1 MPHDP
6 QEQYLPPLVIG
17 GGNMARAIVQ
27 GARRRGVERFRG
39 GWLAE
44 PDMGKHAGFR
54 EAGMATFGSAAEAAA
69 GIAAGDA
76 TLPIILAIKP
86 QMLSDAVSGLA
97 EKLGGRRTLV
107 VSILAGT
114 PISRIRELFAGHERI
129 VRVMPNLAASIGE
142 GATAISAAT
151 AVAADVEL
159 VREIFEAVGPL
170 VVELDESLMDAF
182 TALAGSGPAYVFF
195 LAEAMAKAGEAI
207 GFDAQTAL
215 AITRQTIAGAAQL
228 LAGSAEDPDRLRA
241 AVTSK
246 GGTTAAASG
255 VLESR
260 GVMQAW
266 VDAIIAARDRGRE
279 LSKL

>member
-17 GGNMARAIVQ
+17 GGNMARAIVR

-44 PDMGKHAGFR
+44 PDVTKHR
-54 EAGMATFGSAAEAAA
+54 EFADAGMAAFGSAVEAAGA
-69 GIAAGDA
+69 IAHGYS
-76 TLPIILAIKP
+76 TLPIILSVKP

-97 EKLGGRRTLV
+97 ERLGGRRTLV

-114 PISRIRELFAGHERI
+114 PISRIRELFPGCERI

-142 GATAISAAT
+142 GATAISPAT
-151 AVAADVEL
+151 SVAADVEL

-170 VVELDESLMDAF
+170 VVTLDESLMDAF
-182 TALAGSGPAYVFF
+182 TALAGSGPAYVFY
-195 LAEAMAKAGEAI
+195 LAEAMARAGEAI
-207 GFDAQTAL
+207 GFDARTSL
-215 AITRQTIAGAAQL
+215 AISRQTIAGAGGL
-228 LAGSAEDPDRLRA
+228 LAGSADSPDQLRA

-255 VLESR
+255 VLEAR

-266 VDAIIAARDRGRE
+266 IDAIIAARDRGRE